1 MILYS
6 DSLVMHGSCKAVVCC
21 IGKNCYAE
29 RLMEGKTFT
38 LGDEMTPLQLKLKD
52 LSEVLTNYAILG
64 ALMTILLFS
73 IFWLFNIMFGEDTS
87 LVSTDSLLDL
97 LQNIQIAIA
106 ILIVAIP
113 EGLPLVVQLAL
124 AFSTGRL

>member
-1 MILYS
+1 
-6 DSLVMHGSCKAVVCC
+6 
-21 IGKNCYAE
+21 
-29 RLMEGKTFT
+29 MEGKTFT

-73 IFWLFNIMFGEDTS
+73 IFWLFNIMFGDYTS